1 MGMWSMYSEGGL
13 DLSAEAASCPLVQSD
28 SPAAWLAHLEAPASC
43 CCAAGG
49 APPETPLDFSGG
61 VKGVSVADVSVAKT
75 CTEGAQLGPAVGTRS
90 NRRAKAPPAPTGTTL
105 PGESARARAA
115 ATAPALAVPYLLT
128 RVCAWQRARPRR

>member
-90 NRRAKAPPAPTGTTL
+90 NRRERHRQRQRAQP
-105 PGESARARAA
+105 SQVRARA
-115 ATAPALAVPYLLT
+115 PARQPPH
-128 RVCAWQRARPRR
+128 QH